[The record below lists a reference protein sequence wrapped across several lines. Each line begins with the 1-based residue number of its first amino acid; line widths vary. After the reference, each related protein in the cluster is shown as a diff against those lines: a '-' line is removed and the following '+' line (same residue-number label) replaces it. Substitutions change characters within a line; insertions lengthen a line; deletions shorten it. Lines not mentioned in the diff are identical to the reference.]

1 MAAPFGLISAAVAFL
16 PQSAGGGSQGSHS
29 QTPRY
34 KISMTTATNTSMMA
48 AAARS
53 IVKNYFDH
61 TAIVVVMV
69 VAVL

>member
-1 MAAPFGLISAAVAFL
+1 MGVFLGVATGTFGGAIGSRPFRGDGDSQPLDIVARHR
-16 PQSAGGGSQGSHS
+16 SE
-29 QTPRY
+29 RY
-34 KISMTTATNTSMMA
+34 FF
-48 AAARS
+48 AARS

>member
-1 MAAPFGLISAAVAFL
+1 MPRVAKV
-16 PQSAGGGSQGSHS
+16 GEDSQRLDMVARHRSE
-29 QTPRY
+29 RY
-34 KISMTTATNTSMMA
+34 FFT
-48 AAARS
+48 ARS

>member
-1 MAAPFGLISAAVAFL
+1 MSLDSEYSSVGGCIVQGDGDSQPLDIVARHR
-16 PQSAGGGSQGSHS
+16 SE
-29 QTPRY
+29 RY
-34 KISMTTATNTSMMA
+34 FF
-48 AAARS
+48 AARS

>member
-1 MAAPFGLISAAVAFL
+1 MCWTARSLISVMVARHRGEQHFL
-16 PQSAGGGSQGSHS
+16 
-29 QTPRY
+29 T
-34 KISMTTATNTSMMA
+34 
-48 AAARS
+48 ARS